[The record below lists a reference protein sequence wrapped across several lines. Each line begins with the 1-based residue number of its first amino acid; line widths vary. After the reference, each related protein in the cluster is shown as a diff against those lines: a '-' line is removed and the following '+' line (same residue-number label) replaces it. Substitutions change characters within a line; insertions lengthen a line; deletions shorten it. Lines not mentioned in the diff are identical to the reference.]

1 MSTTTTTTATS
12 TQITS
17 SSSAAYIPQ
26 TAALYKTAFRNDPAI
41 TYILGGLS
49 EGERYAYLEEYFGG
63 FSLWIRFGRW
73 V

>member
-1 MSTTTTTTATS
+1 MSTTTTTTTS
-12 TQITS
+12 VPITS
-17 SSSAAYIPQ
+17 SSGAAYIPQ

-49 EGERYAYLEEYFGG
+49 EAERHAYLEEYFGK
-63 FSLWIRFGRW
+63 